1 MKAWVFT
8 LLTVIGLHVLVLD
21 TLHHGHDQ
29 RVAVTQSDVAADP
42 VQADILDQGSEHCCQ
57 CHGFVAVTD
66 VPLGRQAA
74 PSRPAAAP
82 RPSLPESPADNPY
95 RPPILIALS

>member
-8 LLTVIGLHVLVLD
+8 LLTIIGLHVLVLD

-29 RVAVTQSDVAADP
+29 GVSVTQSEAAGELA
-42 VQADILDQGSEHCCQ
+42 QADVLDQGSDHCCQ
-57 CHGFVAVTD
+57 CHGFLAIAATPASQLPAPVAPQV
-66 VPLGRQAA
+66 AA
-74 PSRPAAAP
+74 RPP
-82 RPSLPESPADNPY
+82 MPDSPADNPY